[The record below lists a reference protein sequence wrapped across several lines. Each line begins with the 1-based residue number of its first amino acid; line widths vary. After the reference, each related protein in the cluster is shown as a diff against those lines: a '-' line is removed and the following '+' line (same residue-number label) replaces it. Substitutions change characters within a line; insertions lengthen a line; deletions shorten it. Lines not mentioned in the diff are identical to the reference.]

1 MPGLGRGLGALL
13 SESKKAHEER
23 AELEKKNNA
32 PNLADNVPPMPFS
45 SSDNNGSSLDV
56 ATNLSGQGIENIDID
71 KLLASKFQPRRVFND
86 EGLNELASS
95 IREHGLLEPLLV
107 KNNSEGRYEIICGE
121 RRFRACKIAGI
132 EKIPCIVRDVIESKA
147 YAIALIENIQ
157 REDLNPLEQANA
169 LSQMLTECKMTQ
181 EELAKTLGKSRST
194 ITNIIRINSLHE
206 DVKNYISSG
215 DLDLGHAKVLLGLD
229 TNLQSKAADYIVK
242 KGLSVRQTELF
253 VKKLKESDDADDAK
267 TKPPRFES
275 FPIWENSISEKIAGI
290 KAKFSGNGEDKG
302 KLTLSYSSK
311 EQLSKIIELF
321 GIKEE

>member
-13 SESKKAHEER
+13 SESKKAHVER
-23 AELEKKNNA
+23 AEQERQNIARELDN
-32 PNLADNVPPMPFS
+32 NVPPMPFAS
-45 SSDNNGSSLDV
+45 EGISEESVPLLEK
-56 ATNLSGQGIENIDID
+56 TGQGIENIDID

-86 EGLNELASS
+86 EGLNELAAS
-95 IREHGLLEPLLV
+95 IKEHGLLEPLLV

-121 RRFRACKIAGI
+121 RRFRACKLAGI
-132 EKIPCIVRDVIESKA
+132 EKIPCIVKDVLESQA

-194 ITNIIRINSLHE
+194 ITNIIRISSLHD

-215 DLDLGHAKVLLGLD
+215 ELDLGHAKVLLGLD
-229 TNLQSKAADYIVK
+229 ISLQSKAAEYIVR

-253 VKKLKESDDADDAK
+253 VKDLKDDDEEKKAK
-267 TKPPRFES
+267 TPRFENFS
-275 FPIWENSISEKIAGI
+275 IWEDSIKEKISGV
-290 KAKFSGNGEDKG
+290 KAKFSGNGDDKG
-302 KLTLSYSSK
+302 KLTISYYSK
-311 EQLSKIIELF
+311 EQLDKIKELF
-321 GIKEE
+321 GISE